1 MKCKLQCAQNKVI
14 RYMLNTSPMKHI
26 GAYEFILVGI
36 LPVDYRV
43 EQLKLG
49 HMFNIMN
56 ESAPS
61 YLMEN
66 VHLVQS
72 QHSYSTRIS
81 ELSFAI
87 PRVCTAGKCSFLYT
101 SILHWNGL
109 PVDIKNIHSK
119 SRFKN
124 AVKKHLRSRLIHE
137 EKKDFVH
144 Y

>member
-1 MKCKLQCAQNKVI
+1 
-14 RYMLNTSPMKHI
+14 MLNTSPMKHI

-56 ESAPS
+56 DSAPS
-61 YLMEN
+61 YLMDS

-81 ELSFAI
+81 ELYLLRFQESALLVI
-87 PRVCTAGKCSFLYT
+87 ALVC
-101 SILHWNGL
+101 I
-109 PVDIKNIHSK
+109 
-119 SRFKN
+119 
-124 AVKKHLRSRLIHE
+124 
-137 EKKDFVH
+137 
-144 Y
+144 